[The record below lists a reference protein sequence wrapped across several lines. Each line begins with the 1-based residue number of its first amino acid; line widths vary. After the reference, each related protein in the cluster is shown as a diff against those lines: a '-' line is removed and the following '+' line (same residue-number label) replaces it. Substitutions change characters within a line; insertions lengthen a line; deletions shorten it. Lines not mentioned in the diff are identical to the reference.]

1 MFILIAPVGRFSFN
15 EPFDWGKMKRES
27 AICNALIERHEKN
40 TETSGLKPNDF
51 QECLIEENGR
61 TLSVTILENNY
72 PKSGRPID
80 RLAEDLNNL
89 SDKIKSG
96 EVEFESITIDF
107 YRVDF
112 MNSMVIGNLLNL
124 KKAVEAKGGKLN
136 LVNLK
141 PDLSR
146 MFNLLQLGTFFNIK

>member
-15 EPFDWGKMKRES
+15 EPFDWGRMKRES
-27 AICNALIERHEKN
+27 AICNALIERHEKDA
-40 TETSGLKPNDF
+40 ETSGLKPIDF
-51 QECLIEENGR
+51 QECLVEENGK
-61 TLSVTILENNY
+61 TLSVTILESDY
-72 PKSGRPID
+72 PKAGRPID

-89 SDKIKSG
+89 ADKIKSG

-124 KKAVEAKGGKLN
+124 KKAVEANNGKLTLKN
-136 LVNLK
+136 LNPNLLK
-141 PDLSR
+141 
-146 MFNLLQLGTFFNIK
+146 MFNLLRVDSFFNI